1 MKGKVYYDL
10 TNIST
15 GSAGNAVYAWE
26 LCHRLM
32 RIAEPLKVVP
42 YTCPFPTIGKKG
54 IYRLANAWLR
64 ETLSNRWLTNM
75 VASKDDFLLIPHHN
89 VPEVVYER
97 NYGTIVLD
105 LAAWYDGSGTS
116 RSGQKFARS
125 LPKAIQNANIVLAIS
140 EYTAFD
146 IARNFSIPQE
156 KIIIAPC
163 GLSQMYRSVSICPS
177 NLTVNGILL
186 PENYFFHSGIFAKNK
201 NIPFAIDV
209 YEKYR
214 KVTNNSSEIINLVL
228 TGSELNPNNQ
238 TVIQRIEN
246 SPYRDDIIILGRV
259 PNQQLP
265 YLYCKAKA
273 LIFPSTFEGF
283 GMPTIEALSQGT
295 PALVNANTSLTQF
308 GDFGADV
315 FNNYDAE
322 TWAYRLKEIV
332 STNWRIEQN
341 NIDKIVS
348 YFDWDRT
355 AEIVGRAIG
364 IES

>member
-32 RIAEPLKVVP
+32 RIAEPLKIVP

-54 IYRLANAWLR
+54 ISRLANAWLR
-64 ETLSNRWLTNM
+64 EKLSNRWLANIA
-75 VASKDDFLLIPHHN
+75 ASKEDFLLIPHHN
-89 VPEVVYER
+89 VPETIYEC

-116 RSGQKFARS
+116 RSGRKFARS

-146 IARNFSIPQE
+146 IARNFGISQE
-156 KIIIAPC
+156 KIIVAPC
-163 GLSQMYRSVSICPS
+163 GLSQMYRSISICPS

-186 PENYFFHSGIFAKNK
+186 PDNYFFHSGIFAKNK
-201 NIPFAIDV
+201 NIPFAINV

-214 KVTNNSSEIINLVL
+214 EITKNFSEIANLVL

-238 TVIQRIEN
+238 TVIQKIKD
-246 SPYRDDIIILGRV
+246 SPYNANIIVLGRV
-259 PNQQLP
+259 PSQQLP
-265 YLYCKAKA
+265 FLYRKAKA

-295 PALVNANTSLTQF
+295 PALVNSNTSLTQF

-315 FNNYDAE
+315 FDNYDAE

-332 STNWRIEQN
+332 LEDRRVEQN
-341 NIDKIVS
+341 NIDKIVD
-348 YFDWDRT
+348 YFNWDRT
-355 AEIVGRAIG
+355 AEIVGKAIG
-364 IES
+364 I